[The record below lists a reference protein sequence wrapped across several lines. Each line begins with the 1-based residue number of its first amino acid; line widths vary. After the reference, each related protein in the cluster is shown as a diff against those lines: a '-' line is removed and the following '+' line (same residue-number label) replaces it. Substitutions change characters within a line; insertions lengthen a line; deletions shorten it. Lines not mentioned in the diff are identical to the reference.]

1 MKTKNNLFD
10 DMFMEELED
19 IISTGFYDTLEEGIE
34 YIADMNILYL
44 EFKYFLIRLESIENF
59 SRLSIKREEKI
70 RQEFIDDEDMKFAF
84 ARLHNIVFR
93 MGEMDT
99 VRIEKI
105 CLYNLNTND
114 SEIICDAM
122 KICLSSGQVL
132 FFDPTYYFGIN
143 IGDETLIPI
152 WEDQHKNYTV
162 TIVDKNT
169 SERA

>member
-1 MKTKNNLFD
+1 MKNNFFD

-19 IISTGFYDTLEEGIE
+19 IISTGFCDTLEEGIE
-34 YIADMNILYL
+34 YIANTDILYL
-44 EFKYFLIRLESIENF
+44 EFKHFLIRLEAIENF
-59 SRLSIKREEKI
+59 SRLSMKREEKI
-70 RQEFIDDEDMKFAF
+70 RQEFVNDEDMKFAF

-132 FFDPTYYFGIN
+132 FFDPAYYFGIN

-152 WEDQHKNYTV
+152 WEDQNKNYTV
-162 TIVDKNT
+162 TIIDKKT